1 MRAIRRRGGSTA
13 SRLGAAVSST
23 ILVAAAILG
32 PATVAAAT
40 QPGNSAFPDL
50 PVGFAKVQLASGL
63 KNPTAIAFA
72 PSGDIYIAQQ
82 RGAIRLYRGGAL
94 LTTPVVTLNTDLLVE
109 TGVLGLTLDPN
120 FATNGYMYVAY
131 TTPDEHAQLSRFTVA
146 ASGTSASLAS
156 EVVFWRG
163 NQLQAAHHSI
173 NDVHIGPDGRLWSAS
188 ATTTRPSPTAL
199 P

>member
-1 MRAIRRRGGSTA
+1 MRSITAASAAPESGYVALKMRAIRRRGGSTA

-94 LTTPVVTLNTDLLVE
+94 LTTPEVLTQIVMAIASNTVIVILLI
-109 TGVLGLTLDPN
+109 LTSN
-120 FATNGYMYVAY
+120 IF
-131 TTPDEHAQLSRFTVA
+131 QFIIQ
-146 ASGTSASLAS
+146 
-156 EVVFWRG
+156 F
-163 NQLQAAHHSI
+163 
-173 NDVHIGPDGRLWSAS
+173 
-188 ATTTRPSPTAL
+188 
-199 P
+199 